1 MRRLVLLI
9 LLTIVPSFLPSPA
22 HAATPT
28 PITTHPSV
36 KAVALTFGRAV
47 QHNDGATAHALL
59 APGLRGRTPV
69 NRIPSLLGVTAPP
82 TGVRVVRWAYNGQ
95 LGDATLGL
103 EYGGRTVAEHLYL
116 RLFGE
121 GWRITNIVPEN
132 HLTLQRGAETAVVAF
147 CDAAV
152 RRDVAGMRAE
162 LTPKLSEKSSDR
174 QVLAVL
180 LLSSPLLGY
189 DVLGYAGGP
198 AGASVYVRLRTA
210 GTSRRVRFVVIN
222 DRDGWRIAGVD
233 R

>member
-1 MRRLVLLI
+1 MRRLVCIILLLI
-9 LLTIVPSFLPSPA
+9 VSSILPSSTQ
-22 HAATPT
+22 AATASAA
-28 PITTHPSV
+28 TTHPSV
-36 KAVALTFGRAV
+36 KDVALTFGQAV

-59 APGLRGRTPV
+59 APSLRDKTPV
-69 NRIPSLLGVTAPP
+69 NRIPALLGVTAPP
-82 TGVRVVRWAYNGQ
+82 SSVRVVRWAYDGR

-103 EYGGRTVAEHLYL
+103 EYGGRLVAEHLYL
-116 RLFGE
+116 QLFGE
-121 GWRITNIVPEN
+121 GWRITNIVPED

-152 RRDVAGMRAE
+152 RKDVAGMRAE
-162 LTPKLSEKSSDR
+162 LTPKLSQKSSNT

-180 LLSSPLLGY
+180 SLPGPLLGY

-198 AGASVYVRLRTA
+198 SGASVYVRLRIA
-210 GTSRRVRFVVIN
+210 GTARRVRFVVIN